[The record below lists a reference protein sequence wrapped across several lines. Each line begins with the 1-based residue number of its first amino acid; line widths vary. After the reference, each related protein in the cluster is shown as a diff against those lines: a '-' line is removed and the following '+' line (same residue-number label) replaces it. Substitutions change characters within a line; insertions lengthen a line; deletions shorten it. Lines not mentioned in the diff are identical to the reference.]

1 MEKNEDLQNMVQ
13 STRFAYAR
21 RLKMAWEIKNWDRE
35 STKVSRT
42 QELIVVLNFHESNEY
57 KMIHER

>member
-1 MEKNEDLQNMVQ
+1 
-13 STRFAYAR
+13 
-21 RLKMAWEIKNWDRE
+21 MAWEIKNWDRE
-35 STKVSRT
+35 STKVSQT